1 MVREGEEEELTRD
14 KIYAKIIE
22 TAKKYLAKLGQGLP
36 RERISV
42 VEQRSTGSSEEGEG
56 CI

>member
-22 TAKKYLAKLGQGLP
+22 TAKKYLAKIGQGLP
-36 RERISV
+36 RERISI
-42 VEQRSTGSSEEGEG
+42 VERRSTGSSEEGEG